1 MSLLNECIETL
12 GDNANVLSNS
22 DTELIFSAFENTFPI
37 TKWARIDWDKIDEK
51 IKFDS
56 SRDIL
61 PYLRDRFS
69 PEDLDKHPYILWDDA
84 SLPTIKV
91 KLEQILN
98 AIDDVTAVSF
108 DTWIFSPEL
117 RYAIEFYHEGEIT
130 IGIVSNSMQ

>member
-1 MSLLNECIETL
+1 MSLLNECIEAL

-22 DTELIFSAFENTFPI
+22 DTELIFSAFEDAFPI

-56 SRDIL
+56 SSDIL
-61 PYLRDRFS
+61 SYLRDRFS
-69 PEDLDKHPYILWDDA
+69 PEDLDKHFYILWDNA

-117 RYAIEFYHEGEIT
+117 GYVIEFYHEGEIT
-130 IGIVSNSMQ
+130 IGIVSNSM